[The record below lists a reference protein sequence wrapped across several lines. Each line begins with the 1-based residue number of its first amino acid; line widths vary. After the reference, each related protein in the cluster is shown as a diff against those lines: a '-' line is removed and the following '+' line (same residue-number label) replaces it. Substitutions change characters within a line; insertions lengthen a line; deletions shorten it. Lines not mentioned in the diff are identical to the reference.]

1 MSGIDWP
8 SGSDP
13 QAVVDMLDYVQT
25 PQCLICGRF
34 VATSTFHHLGMDM
47 NGEYTYR
54 WTCSLCGLR
63 VGS

>member
-1 MSGIDWP
+1 VNDIGTILQDESE
-8 SGSDP
+8 S
-13 QAVVDMLDYVQT
+13 YVQT

-34 VATSTFHHLGMDM
+34 VATSTFHSLGMDM

>member
-1 MSGIDWP
+1 MSDIGTILQDLMKDE
-8 SGSDP
+8 S
-13 QAVVDMLDYVQT
+13 AKYVQT

-34 VATSTFHHLGMDM
+34 VATSTFHSLGMDI

-54 WTCSLCGLR
+54 WHCSLCGFR